1 DMRIAREEVFGPVMT
16 VQKWSHPDE
25 AIAMANA
32 TEYGLTAAIFARD
45 IGVALDAADRVEAGV
60 VNINGAKMHFVGA
73 PFGGVKNSGLGG
85 EESLEELLSY
95 THAKA
100 VHITL

>member
-1 DMRIAREEVFGPVMT
+1 
-16 VQKWSHPDE
+16 VQ
-25 AIAMANA
+25 
-32 TEYGLTAAIFARD
+32 YGLTASIFTNDITQALAAAR
-45 IGVALDAADRVEAGV
+45 AVEAGV
-60 VNINGAKMHFVGA
+60 VNINGSRMHFVGA

-85 EESLEELLSY
+85 EEALEELLSY